1 MKKKKITLLKEVFDN
16 QAACFQEGGSN
27 ISNEVKTTI
36 LPYVLNFINLINHE
50 TNKVVN
56 IKKLI
61 KVEKIDYT
69 NLDKIIKSIESGKLD
84 YLIDHSKDK
93 NQPDFFIG
101 FSVAVVL
108 RKGYTEEAY
117 DKETKN
123 IDIEA
128 VAGICIP
135 FYVSVITLS
144 GSERIPMDL
153 IDRL

>member
-1 MKKKKITLLKEVFDN
+1 MNLNNLTNNLSVIDEPVVFFKKDKEDTSVIEFAHGLDVKLSNKKLDEKEKITLLKEVFDN

-69 NLDKIIKSIESGKLD
+69 NLDKIIKKYRI
-84 YLIDHSKDK
+84 
-93 NQPDFFIG
+93 
-101 FSVAVVL
+101 
-108 RKGYTEEAY
+108 RKTGLPY
-117 DKETKN
+117 
-123 IDIEA
+123 
-128 VAGICIP
+128 
-135 FYVSVITLS
+135 
-144 GSERIPMDL
+144 
-153 IDRL
+153 